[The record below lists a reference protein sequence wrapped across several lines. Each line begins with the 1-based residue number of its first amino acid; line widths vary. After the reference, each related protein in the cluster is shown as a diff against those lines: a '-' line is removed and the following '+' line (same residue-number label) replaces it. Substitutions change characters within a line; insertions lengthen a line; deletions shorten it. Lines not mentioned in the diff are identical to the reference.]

1 MWEGKYRWDSIDQW
15 EDMTEVVKLDEKGRI
30 LIPKSIRERTEIKRG
45 SYVKITEREKSILIE
60 PLEPVA
66 DKYYGAFQIDRW
78 PNDLDEFIA
87 EVMKEWWKPKST

>member
-1 MWEGKYRWDSIDQW
+1 MWEGKYRWDSINQW
-15 EDMTEVVKLDEKGRI
+15 EDMTEVVKLDGKGRI
-30 LIPKSIRERTEIKRG
+30 LIPKSFRERTEIKRG

>member
-87 EVMKEWWKPKST
+87 EVMNEWWKPKST